1 MTGVLIGLDIGTTNL
16 KAGAVTPDGHLL
28 TTASAPTPTNRLPGG
43 GAEYDPEAI
52 WQGAASV
59 LAEVVA
65 ALQGRPILGVAVCSM
80 AEAGVL
86 VDNRGRALG
95 PAIAWFDART
105 RPQAERLEREIGAQA
120 IYEETGHSLQ
130 TKFSLLKILWW
141 KENHPAVYAEAVTWL
156 SMMDWIIFRLSGE
169 QVTDRSLACR
179 TMAYEV
185 GADRWATGL
194 LERVG
199 VDSALLPRIL
209 PSGSVAGAVHA
220 EAAALTGLPRGT
232 PVVTGGHDHPVAS
245 LAAGVTGPGI
255 LLDSTGTAEALIGAV
270 AAPRM
275 DAEAFAT
282 GLTNSALPAPGVFGL
297 QGGMNA
303 SGGSLEWFKR
313 ELAPDLD
320 YGALIEAARAAGA
333 DPTGLVYLPHLAG
346 SGPPRVDPASKGAF
360 LGLTYG
366 HGRSHLLKAVLE
378 GTVCEV
384 RLIVE
389 AMERLVERR
398 FEKVIVTG
406 GHTRNPVW
414 MQLRADI
421 LNRPVT
427 PLSMDDATL
436 LGCALLAGAAVGAH
450 RSIPDAVAIAGGKT
464 GAPIEPRPGIAAQY
478 DAYFHEVYRPV
489 HAALAPIYRALD
501 GVMGS

>member
-1 MTGVLIGLDIGTTNL
+1 MTDLLIGLDIGTTNL
-16 KAGAVTPDGHLL
+16 KAGAFTPDGHLVA
-28 TTASAPTPTNRLPGG
+28 TASVPTPTIRLPS

-59 LAEVVA
+59 LAQVA
-65 ALQGRPILGVAVCSM
+65 SAAQGRPIRAVAICSM

-86 VDNRGRALG
+86 IDGAGRPLG
-95 PAIAWFDART
+95 PAIAWFDTRT
-105 RPQAERLEREIGAQA
+105 RPQADRLAREIGEQE
-120 IYEETGHSLQ
+120 IYRATGHSVQ
-130 TKFSLLKILWW
+130 SKFGLLKILWW
-141 KENHPAVYAEAVTWL
+141 KENQPALYAEAVSWL
-156 SMMDWIIFRLSGE
+156 SMMDWIIYRLSGE
-169 QVTDRSLACR
+169 QVTDPSLACR
-179 TMAYEV
+179 TMAYDV
-185 GADRWATGL
+185 GAGRWADRL
-194 LERVG
+194 LEQVG
-199 VDSALLPRIL
+199 VDPALFPPVL
-209 PSGSVAGAVHA
+209 PSGTVAGAVHA
-220 EAAALTGLPRGT
+220 TAAAVTGLPVGT

-270 AAPRM
+270 SSPRL
-275 DAEAFAT
+275 DADAFAT
-282 GLTNSALPAPGVFGL
+282 SLTNSVLPVPGLFGL

-320 YGALIEAARAAGA
+320 YGALVAAARGAGD

-346 SGPPRVDPASKGAF
+346 SGPPVVNSSSKGAF

-366 HGRSHLLKAVLE
+366 HSRGHLIKAVLE

-384 RLIVE
+384 RMIAQ
-389 AMERLVERR
+389 AMERLMGGR
-398 FEKVIVTG
+398 FERVIVTG

-427 PLSMDDATL
+427 PLAIDDATI
-436 LGCALLAGAAVGAH
+436 LGCALLAGAAVGVYP
-450 RSIPDAVAIAGGKT
+450 SIGEAVRVAGGRMS
-464 GAPIEPRPGIAAQY
+464 AAIEPRPAIAEKY
-478 DAYFHEVYRPV
+478 DRYFREVYTAV
-489 HAALAPIYRALD
+489 HAALAPVHRALD
-501 GVMGS
+501 NLPTW